1 MEIKLSKP
9 QMFVLALLI
18 LISGLVL
25 YYLYLKPHTDPFYNY
40 NSNIEAFTTTEGAT
54 TTTGPTTTGPTTTG
68 PTTTGPTTTG
78 PTTTRPTTT
87 LGATTT
93 TTANIPTC
101 AIVTTPPVSPAIMSR
116 FFGIGF
122 NIYPANISNQSAMP
136 TNSPNTSNLYLIEHI
151 PVQHTGTIGG
161 MYSISADGLLTIKL
175 RNDQDPTQWW
185 SFTKLN
191 DSKSDYYVLIPFS
204 QANSAQKMALQYEN
218 GNLALRPFQT
228 PGTESQKWIFSN
240 AKVTRGIPVLNY
252 NPLSLYTPEF
262 DPYSTSNNIT
272 SSSLTQQNNQ
282 QISEVVN
289 LIKTNIQQYL
299 KTIGASQNVPQVS
312 ASSLGNKETPLNISL
327 KLSGGNTASAFSNI
341 DGTTTANDVLSL
353 LDKYENIASG
363 TNNLDPNTTLVNS
376 SNLQTAMNNYT
387 GCPKINIKDYTS
399 NRVSSCNCKL

>member
-1 MEIKLSKP
+1 MSKMEIKLSKP

-40 NSNIEAFTTTEGAT
+40 NNKIETFDPTDGT
-54 TTTGPTTTGPTTTG
+54 TTTT
-68 PTTTGPTTTG
+68 
-78 PTTTRPTTT
+78 
-87 LGATTT
+87 GATTT
-93 TTANIPTC
+93 TTRATTTTTGVTTTTVGNIPTC
-101 AIVTTPPVSPAIMSR
+101 AVVTTPPVPPAIMSR

-122 NIYPANISNQSAMP
+122 NIYSANISNQSTVP
-136 TNSPNTSNLYLIEHI
+136 TNTPNTSNLYLIEHI
-151 PVQHTGTIGG
+151 PVQNTGTLGG
-161 MYSISADGLLTIKL
+161 MYAISASGLLTIKL
-175 RNDQDPTQWW
+175 KNDQDPTQWW
-185 SFTKLN
+185 SFNKLN

-204 QANSAQKMALQYEN
+204 QSNSTDKTALQYEN
-218 GNLALRPFQT
+218 GNLSIRPYT
-228 PGTESQKWIFSN
+228 EPGTESQKWIFSN
-240 AKVTRGIPVLNY
+240 KPVTRGIPVLNY

-299 KTIGASQNVPQVS
+299 KTIGSNQNVPQVS
-312 ASSLGNKETPLNISL
+312 ASSLGNKETPLNINL
-327 KLSGGNTASAFSNI
+327 KLSGGNTASAFANI
-341 DGTTTANDVLSL
+341 DGTTSANDVLSL

-363 TNNLDPNTTLVNS
+363 TSNLDPNTTLVNS

>member
-1 MEIKLSKP
+1 MEIKLEKEN
-9 QMFVLALLI
+9 MFVLAFLI

-40 NSNIEAFTTTEGAT
+40 NDSIEAFTTTEPT
-54 TTTGPTTTGPTTTG
+54 TTT
-68 PTTTGPTTTG
+68 
-78 PTTTRPTTT
+78 
-87 LGATTT
+87 GATTT
-93 TTANIPTC
+93 TTSRPTTTTSGATTTTSRPTTTIANVPTC
-101 AIVTTPPVSPAIMSR
+101 AVVTAPPVPPAIISR

-122 NIYPANISNQSAMP
+122 NIHPANISNQASMP
-136 TNSPNTSNLYLIEHI
+136 TGTPNTSNLYLIEHI
-151 PVQHTGTIGG
+151 PVQSTGTIGG
-161 MYSISADGLLTIKL
+161 MYAISADGLLTIKL

-185 SFTKLN
+185 LFTKLN

-204 QANSAQKMALQYEN
+204 KSNSTEKMALQYEN
-218 GNLALRPFQT
+218 GNLALRPYTT

-240 AKVTRGIPVLNY
+240 TPITRGIPVLNY
-252 NPLSLYTPEF
+252 NPLSMYTPEF

-282 QISEVVN
+282 QISDVVN

-299 KTIGASQNVPQVS
+299 KTIGANQNVPQVS
-312 ASSLGNKETPLNISL
+312 ASSLGNKETPLNINL
-327 KLSGGNTASAFSNI
+327 KLSGGNTASSFANI
-341 DGTTTANDVLSL
+341 DGTTSANDVLSL

-363 TNNLDPNTTLVNS
+363 TSNLDPNTTLVNS
-376 SNLQTAMNNYT
+376 NSLQNVMNNYS